1 MPSSSLVSVGAD
13 TSIFVGRIARG
24 VGTGTVEALVKACGD
39 VMVRRRVSWGS
50 SILRVAR
57 SRGRAVVRSRGR
69 AVVRSRSL
77 SRALSRVLSRAP
89 GRSLAQSQ
97 QRTPLCSLFERMW
110 IRQRDLRWRRLGRF
124 RECTW
129 RRSCWSQVRGLLA
142 GWLVWVGGV
151 TTRFAVGWTGSFAPR
166 PPHPLV
172 PPPRSSP
179 LLVRHPTRS
188 LLPAHSPFLSFPHQW
203 CFAGRRSRSTAIGR
217 RQRG

>member
-39 VMVRRRVSWGS
+39 VTVRRRVSWGS
-50 SILRVAR
+50 RVLRVAR
-57 SRGRAVVRSRGR
+57 SRGRAVVRSCGR
-69 AVVRSRSL
+69 AVARSRS
-77 SRALSRVLSRAP
+77 LSRVLSRAP

-142 GWLVWVGGV
+142 GWVGGV
-151 TTRFAVGWTGSFAPR
+151 TTRFPMGWTGSFAPR

-172 PPPRSSP
+172 TPPPS
-179 LLVRHPTRS
+179 
-188 LLPAHSPFLSFPHQW
+188 
-203 CFAGRRSRSTAIGR
+203 
-217 RQRG
+217 